1 MDDDSEHITNSFNQA
16 TKIYFVLL
24 VTAAETLKGYYNE
37 HQATKTCDCSLC
49 KRAERT
55 FRKLEMKS

>member
-1 MDDDSEHITNSFNQA
+1 MDNDSKKAANSYNQA
-16 TKIYFVLL
+16 TRIWTVLL
-24 VTAAETLKGYYNE
+24 ATTAETLKGYYNE

-55 FRKLEMKS
+55 FRKLEMKP